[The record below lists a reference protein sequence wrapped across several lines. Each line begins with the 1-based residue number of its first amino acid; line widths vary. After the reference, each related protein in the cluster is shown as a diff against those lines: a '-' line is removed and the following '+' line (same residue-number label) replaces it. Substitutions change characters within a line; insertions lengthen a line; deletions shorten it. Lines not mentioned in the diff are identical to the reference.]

1 MSNQIPSRKIRP
13 PNFAV
18 LLDQIIADESL
29 DSRKREEIK
38 SALGSFAK
46 EFGCPLEE
54 LAAHPST
61 LRKRPARLMPGLAN
75 LDLEAFRRFKR
86 RWGNIKSLIRI
97 AFKRVGI
104 IAATGRS
111 RVSFAPAWTALF
123 RLVTGKYERI
133 ALSRLARFCSVRG
146 IDPGQVNDAVFQA
159 FLEQLIADGID
170 RLPRKVQQKAVVIWN
185 RLARREPAWP
195 GGPVTVPDYRQT
207 YALPWS
213 VFPISLKAE
222 FDAWKDHQAGT
233 DILAEMDFA
242 PLVPASI
249 KTRTHQFRAYI
260 SALLHKG
267 LDPQTLHGL
276 RDVVAVETVKTGV
289 RFFLDR
295 ASNGSTEQASSIA
308 RVITSIARHWVQVD
322 PPHLKALQRV
332 CKRINPGTQ
341 GMSEKNRARLAQFD
355 DPANLRKL
363 HELPALLVAIAS
375 EEKRPS
381 SAGALLVQAAVAIDL
396 LLMLPIRRKNL
407 AELEFDCH
415 LIRSGATM
423 RIFIPDHEVKNH
435 VEINAI
441 LPPHLVRLIDL
452 YRTSYRPL
460 LLTEPSNCLFP
471 GVADRPKS
479 RERLA
484 SQISNC
490 IKDRCGLLMNVHLFR
505 HLSAQTWLEAH
516 PGDYG
521 FVRLLLG
528 HESVETTT
536 RFYCGM
542 ETKAAVLHFDEHV
555 LHLRANFG
563 KPATPDQQGLGR

>member
-1 MSNQIPSRKIRP
+1 MSNQIPSPKIRP
-13 PNFAV
+13 ANYAI
-18 LLDQIIADESL
+18 LLDQIIVDQTL
-29 DSRKREEIK
+29 TSRQREEIA
-38 SALGSFAK
+38 SALRSAGK

-61 LRKRPARLMPGLAN
+61 LRKRPASLMPGLAN
-75 LDLEAFRRFKR
+75 VDLEAFRRFKR
-86 RWGNIKSLIRI
+86 RWANVRSLIRF
-97 AFKRVGI
+97 ALKHVGI
-104 IAATGRS
+104 IAMTGRS
-111 RVSFAPAWTALF
+111 RVAFTPEWTALF
-123 RLVTGKYERI
+123 RLVTGKYDRI

-146 IDPGQVNDAVFQA
+146 IDPPGVDDSIFQA

-170 RLPRKVQQKAVVIWN
+170 RLPRKVQQKAAVMWN
-185 RLARREPAWP
+185 RLARREPTWP
-195 GGPVTVPDYRQT
+195 AGPVTIPDHRRT
-207 YALPWS
+207 YTLPWS
-213 VFPISLKAE
+213 VFRASLKVE

-233 DILAEMDFA
+233 DILAEMDFP

-260 SALLHKG
+260 SALVHKG
-267 LDPQTLHGL
+267 LNPQTFHGL

-295 ASNGSTEQASSIA
+295 ASGGSTEQAFNIV
-308 RVITSIARHWVQVD
+308 RVITSIARHWVRVD
-322 PPHLKALQRV
+322 PPHLKALQKV
-332 CKRINPGTQ
+332 CKRINPGYQ

-375 EEKRPS
+375 AEKRPS
-381 SAGALLVQAAVAIDL
+381 RAGALLVQTAVAIDL

-407 AELEFDCH
+407 ADLEFDRH
-415 LIRSGATM
+415 LIRSGAAT
-423 RIFIPDHEVKNH
+423 RIFIPGHEVKNH
-435 VEINAI
+435 VEIDAI
-441 LPPHLVRLIDL
+441 LPPHLTRLIDL

-460 LLTEPSNCLFP
+460 LLTEPSDCLFP

-479 RERLA
+479 PERLA

-505 HLSAQTWLEAH
+505 HLSAQTWLETH

-521 FVRLLLG
+521 LVRLLLG
-528 HESVETTT
+528 HKSVVTTT

-555 LHLRANFG
+555 LHLRESLA
-563 KPATPDQQGLGR
+563 KPATPDQPGLGR